1 MACLLRSLII
11 CFVIFDRGFAK
22 AAPTFLKP
30 QRHQVETAT
39 LQLLA
44 ELDATEGWPAE
55 RWATILDRT
64 ARLFLGNVENLSA
77 PQIDLFDGVFVRL
90 MDRVDTAS
98 LVRLSQTLCELKYT
112 LPQVSRRLV
121 FDDNESVFAPVLKSR
136 GTALELLIEVIR
148 TRGLKHH
155 LAIASRRSIDPSLSE
170 ALIKYGLSDVHHA
183 LAENRGAQMSEA
195 GWARL
200 AELGKSDAGLVEK
213 LARRRDMPG
222 PIKREIQAKLED
234 AHMRAQSTRPLAMRE
249 QIEDTV
255 ASGKASGLPNPEP
268 SDLARA
274 QARMTEVARQGKL
287 RDSTVNRAAAAR
299 DYVEVAAALAVLTGS
314 PMDVIWALIAGE
326 KIEGL
331 VLACRAGRLTWGT
344 TKMVVKNRSGLPPV
358 PADELEKARKIFES
372 FSLSTAQRTVR
383 F

>member
-1 MACLLRSLII
+1 M
-11 CFVIFDRGFAK
+11 
-22 AAPTFLKP
+22 
-30 QRHQVETAT
+30 ETAT

-44 ELDATEGWPAE
+44 ELEATEGWPAE

-121 FDDNESVFAPVLKSR
+121 FDENESVFAPVLKSR
-136 GTALELLIEVIR
+136 GTAPELLTEVVR
-148 TRGLKHH
+148 SRGLKHH
-155 LAIASRRSIDPSLSE
+155 LAIASRHSIDSSLSE
-170 ALIKYGLSDVHHA
+170 ALIQCGVPAVHHA

-200 AELGKSDAGLVEK
+200 AELGQKDPSLALK
-213 LARRRDMPG
+213 LDRRRDIPG
-222 PIKREIQAKLED
+222 PIKREIHAKLED
-234 AHMRAQSTRPLAMRE
+234 AQMRAQAAKPRVIRD

-255 ASGKASGLPNPEP
+255 ASSATAGLANPEP

-274 QARMTEVARQGKL
+274 QAAMVELARRGKL
-287 RDSTVNRAAAAR
+287 RDSTVNRAAASR
-299 DYVEVAAALAVLTGS
+299 DYVEVTAALAVLSGS
-314 PMDVIWALIAGE
+314 PTNIVWALIASE
-326 KIEGL
+326 KVEGL
-331 VLACRAGRLTWGT
+331 VLACKAARLSWGT
-344 TKMVVKNRSGLPPV
+344 TNMIVKNRPGLPPV
-358 PADELEKARKIFES
+358 PAAEMEKAKETFQS
-372 FSLSTAQRTVR
+372 FCLSAAQQTVR